1 MIHEELIDPLEDLIQ
16 ATNNEIVGIIARRIK
31 SFEGLTPSEINK
43 LANLSRIK
51 DIDEIKRLLAELT
64 ERTEQEIQNIFEQ
77 SAKENDKLSENLFKA
92 KNIPQVT
99 YLSSKKLKSILE
111 RFMDETMGNILNLS
125 KTSAFVVNGKPT
137 DITKLYTSVINRG
150 VYQASQ
156 GLVDYKT
163 AMRRSIK
170 ELAQSGLQ
178 VVEFDT
184 GYNRRL
190 DSQVRTN
197 ILDGLSQMNM
207 AYYEQQ
213 GEEFGADGYEIS
225 AHGLCAE
232 DHLHI
237 QGKQYT
243 KQQYQALN
251 SSLARPIG
259 TMNCRHVAYPIIIGV
274 SEPTYTSAE
283 LNNMAQK
290 STESVTYTNL
300 LGDKKSLKRYE
311 ATQRQRQI
319 ETQIRR
325 LKDEKYALEQLG
337 DTVGMKEVQKKITS
351 KTKYYK
357 SMSNEMGL
365 APRLDRL
372 SVSKLDKSR

>member
-16 ATNNEIVGIIARRIK
+16 ATNNEIIGIIARRIK
-31 SFEGLTPSEINK
+31 SFEGLRPTEINK

-51 DIDEIKRLLAELT
+51 DLDEIKRLLAELS

-77 SAKENDKLSENLFKA
+77 SAKENDKLSESLFKA
-92 KNIPQVT
+92 KNIPQAT

-111 RFMDETMGNILNLS
+111 QFMDETMGNILNLS

-137 DITKLYTSVINRG
+137 DITKLYTNVINRG

-163 AMRRSIK
+163 AMRRSIR

-259 TMNCRHVAYPIIIGV
+259 TMNCRHVAYPIIIGI

-290 STESVTYTNL
+290 STEAVTYTNL
-300 LGDKKSLKRYE
+300 LGEKKTIQRYN

-357 SMSNEMGL
+357 NMSNEMGL

>member
-1 MIHEELIDPLEDLIQ
+1 MIHEEFIDPLEDLIQ
-16 ATNNEIVGIIARRIK
+16 STNNEIIGIIARRIK
-31 SFEGLTPSEINK
+31 SFEGLRPTEINK
-43 LANLSRIK
+43 LANLSRTK
-51 DIDEIKRLLAELT
+51 DLEEIKRLLTDLT
-64 ERTEQEIQNIFEQ
+64 GKTEQEIQNIFEK
-77 SAKENDKLSENLFKA
+77 SAKENDVLAERLFEA
-92 KNIPQVT
+92 KNIPQAT
-99 YLSSKKLKSILE
+99 YLSNKQLKSILE
-111 RFMDETMGNILNLS
+111 RFTSEITGNVLNLS
-125 KTSAFVVNGKPT
+125 KTSAFLIDGKVI
-137 DITKLYTSVINRG
+137 DVTKAYTNVINRG

-163 AMRRSIK
+163 AMRKSIK
-170 ELAQSGLQ
+170 ELAHSGLQ

-184 GYNRRL
+184 GYTRRL
-190 DSQVRTN
+190 DSQVRMN

-225 AHGLCAE
+225 AHALCAE

-243 KQQYQALN
+243 KQQYKALN
-251 SSLARPIG
+251 ESLTRPIG

-274 SEPTYTSAE
+274 SEPTYTSSQ
-283 LNNMAQK
+283 LNDMAQK
-290 STESVTYTNL
+290 STEAVTYTNL
-300 LGDKKSLKRYE
+300 LDEKKTVQRYE

-337 DTVGMKEVQKKITS
+337 DSVGVKETQKKITE
-351 KTKYYK
+351 KVRYYK
-357 SMSNEMGL
+357 KMSSEMGL
-365 APRLDRL
+365 QPRLDRL
-372 SVSKLDKSR
+372 TVSKP